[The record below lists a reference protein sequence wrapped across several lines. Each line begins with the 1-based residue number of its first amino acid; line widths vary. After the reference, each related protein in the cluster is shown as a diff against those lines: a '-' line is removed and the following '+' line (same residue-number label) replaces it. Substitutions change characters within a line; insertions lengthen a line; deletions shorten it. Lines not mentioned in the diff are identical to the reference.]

1 MSQALTIVSDKCT
14 GHMHCELACSW
25 IQTGS
30 FAGISYGR
38 SHHFLRPLRS
48 ARFVDLGSI
57 ATIRFASLRPFE
69 EFFMLAGVADP

>member
-1 MSQALTIVSDKCT
+1 MSKALAIIFDKRK
-14 GHMHCELACSW
+14 GHIHCALASSW

-30 FAGISYGR
+30 FAGISCRR

-48 ARFVDLGSI
+48 PRFVDLGSI